1 MQDYGITNKLIGPDF
16 YVVNGA
22 VFSVSL
28 CGAVVEIID
37 LKMSGNL
44 DKKTVDNFI
53 KWKEDTPI

>member
-1 MQDYGITNKLIGPDF
+1 MQDYGISNKLIGPDY
-16 YVVNGA
+16 YVINGA

-37 LKMSGNL
+37 LKMNGNL

-53 KWKEDTPI
+53 KWK